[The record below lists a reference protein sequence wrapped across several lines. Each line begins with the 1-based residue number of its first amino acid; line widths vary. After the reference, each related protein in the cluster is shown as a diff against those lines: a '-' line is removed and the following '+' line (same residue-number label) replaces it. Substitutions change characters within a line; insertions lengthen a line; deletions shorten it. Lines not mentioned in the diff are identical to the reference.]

1 MKVLITGASGFVGQ
15 AVAKALSLNGHE
27 IVRTVRRKQSDSLV
41 VGDIGPKTN
50 WQEALKKCGVVIHL
64 AARVHVMNEKSS
76 DPMTEFRRVNVEG
89 TTALARQAAAAGV
102 KRFIFLSSIKVNG
115 EHSESG
121 QPFTANDAPRPED
134 PYGIS
139 KYEAEKI
146 LQAIAAETA
155 MEVVIIRPPLVYGP
169 GVKANFESMMHWLSR
184 GLPLPLSAITENRR
198 SLVAIDNLVDLVM
211 TCLDSPNAANQTFL
225 VSDGEDLSTAQLLE
239 RMGVEMGKPARLFYL
254 PSALLKLGS
263 ILLNQP
269 STYQRLCGSLQLDI
283 TKTRQLLGWTPLVT
297 VQEGLRRAAE
307 GYRP

>member
-1 MKVLITGASGFVGQ
+1 
-15 AVAKALSLNGHE
+15 
-27 IVRTVRRKQSDSLV
+27 
-41 VGDIGPKTN
+41 
-50 WQEALKKCGVVIHL
+50 
-64 AARVHVMNEKSS
+64 
-76 DPMTEFRRVNVEG
+76 
-89 TTALARQAAAAGV
+89 
-102 KRFIFLSSIKVNG
+102 
-115 EHSESG
+115 
-121 QPFTANDAPRPED
+121 
-134 PYGIS
+134 
-139 KYEAEKI
+139 
-146 LQAIAAETA
+146 
-155 MEVVIIRPPLVYGP
+155 
-169 GVKANFESMMHWLSR
+169 
-184 GLPLPLSAITENRR
+184 
-198 SLVAIDNLVDLVM
+198 M